1 MDADETSTTR
11 PDNRAENIPAPAGQV
26 RQASE
31 DDVPPVI
38 RSHRTMPPMP
48 DPADEEAMK
57 RWRWHCYCLRTF
69 FGSGN

>member
-1 MDADETSTTR
+1 MGTGVPPDENRCERAVSSKEARPETSR
-11 PDNRAENIPAPAGQV
+11 
-26 RQASE
+26 SE
-31 DDVPPVI
+31 GEVPPPLRLPVI
-38 RSHRTMPPMP
+38 LPPMP